1 MLRLRLF
8 NGLFA
13 FVSHYRAGQM
23 FQSPAIAEQIAER
36 PDQEVL
42 LFRIEREL
50 YAIPS
55 NSVREVARFRPWT
68 PVPGAPAVLPGIISQ
83 RGMILPIVEPRPLLG
98 LEQHDL
104 TRAARLVIVI
114 HNDIGMALLVEAVL
128 DLIMLP
134 AVAIEP
140 VPAALD
146 PTRARFLRGVAH
158 HEDQPLGLLDL
169 DELIVGLREKS

>member
-1 MLRLRLF
+1 
-8 NGLFA
+8 
-13 FVSHYRAGQM
+13 M
-23 FQSPAIAEQIAER
+23 FQSPAIAEQIEER

-55 NSVREVARFRPWT
+55 SSVREVARFRPWT

-98 LEQHDL
+98 LDQHDL

-128 DLIMLP
+128 DLVMLP
-134 AVAIEP
+134 AVAVEP

-146 PTRARFLRGVAH
+146 PARARFLRGVAR

-169 DELIVGLREKS
+169 DELIAGLREKS